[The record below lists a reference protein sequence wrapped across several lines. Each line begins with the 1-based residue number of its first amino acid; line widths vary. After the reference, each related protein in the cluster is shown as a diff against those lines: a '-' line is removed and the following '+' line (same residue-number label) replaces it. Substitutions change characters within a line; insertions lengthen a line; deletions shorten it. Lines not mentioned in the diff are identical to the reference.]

1 MVSRMEP
8 PHASLQ
14 LILPTDK
21 RNPCFTLY
29 QTEDGRFL
37 HVYYGLERLE
47 VIPAAPDHPAHRMLV
62 ARLYNADV
70 KVAVLEELFDLDHK
84 TIRAW
89 GLALDSGDPEALQ
102 RMLFGA
108 PRKLTSAIREFIAG
122 RWPVLRAQ
130 GCRNHREMLQN
141 EIETFFH
148 VKLSGESLRIMM
160 NQITNDKASAEA
172 QASAAPEVSPPA
184 HTLSDPASDGGDGTP
199 ERDLFAPVGAP
210 PRPPDEAVESGDQL
224 PADEPPEPFSQAPDP
239 APSAA
244 PEPPT
249 EPASAP
255 PCLPQIHEVVEVV
268 PAPGF
273 RESTCVSRDG
283 PGAGEP
289 PPDEPQIPDSTD
301 VSEPFENGNEPPV
314 PDWFA
319 SKFDPWPWQPQPGE
333 ATLCDHA
340 GVMIFAA
347 ALASLPAVV
356 DPPQPILA
364 QWLASTLLG
373 AHNIEQTKLLNW
385 SDLGLLLGTTVCFP
399 APQRELLGTLATPQT
414 VAAVLRWNFQQ
425 LGEPVM
431 RSNDFY
437 LDPHTKHYTGM
448 QRVLKGW
455 CASIRWADKVM
466 HGDFIHTAQ
475 GHPIYFE
482 WVDNYDDLRVRFRP
496 LIERMRATLGLD
508 ENDPPAP
515 PRTLTMV
522 VDRGIYSNELFSLVA
537 ADPGLHLITWEKGYT
552 PGLWD
557 ETRATTRFGVE
568 RPRNNSRDVRLYQ
581 FSVIDQPWAHNPA
594 MRQLIVRATNAEGK
608 VAQIAVLTDDL
619 ERPAKQIVWLIFNRW
634 IQENDFKYIDKH
646 MGMKQITSYKSID
659 YSELRDNLVDR
670 QVPNELYVQKTRE
683 SRQFTRRKARLLL
696 AEDTAQR
703 QEAARQQEIAQLEV
717 GPEPTGPT
725 TRPPPPPDS
734 SKRLK
739 ALRQA
744 SRRSQRY
751 SQARR
756 EQLDKFQIQ
765 LDRIE
770 TQKAAL
776 DKEVSRKEQLIDQ
789 QMVRMDTA
797 NKTLM
802 DAIKIC
808 ARNLFYQALAPFKK
822 LYDNNRDD
830 HVRFRELTRFDGA
843 LRLGAA
849 NMEVHLV
856 THMHLA
862 PKMRRI
868 ITSVLGT
875 INASAPPLPDGS
887 GRKVELR
894 LTDKSRITVRISDD
908 SHDQPSST

>member
-1 MVSRMEP
+1 
-8 PHASLQ
+8 
-14 LILPTDK
+14 
-21 RNPCFTLY
+21 
-29 QTEDGRFL
+29 
-37 HVYYGLERLE
+37 
-47 VIPAAPDHPAHRMLV
+47 
-62 ARLYNADV
+62 
-70 KVAVLEELFDLDHK
+70 
-84 TIRAW
+84 
-89 GLALDSGDPEALQ
+89 
-102 RMLFGA
+102 
-108 PRKLTSAIREFIAG
+108 
-122 RWPVLRAQ
+122 
-130 GCRNHREMLQN
+130 
-141 EIETFFH
+141 
-148 VKLSGESLRIMM
+148 
-160 NQITNDKASAEA
+160 
-172 QASAAPEVSPPA
+172 
-184 HTLSDPASDGGDGTP
+184 
-199 ERDLFAPVGAP
+199 
-210 PRPPDEAVESGDQL
+210 
-224 PADEPPEPFSQAPDP
+224 
-239 APSAA
+239 
-244 PEPPT
+244 
-249 EPASAP
+249 
-255 PCLPQIHEVVEVV
+255 
-268 PAPGF
+268 
-273 RESTCVSRDG
+273 
-283 PGAGEP
+283 
-289 PPDEPQIPDSTD
+289 
-301 VSEPFENGNEPPV
+301 
-314 PDWFA
+314 
-319 SKFDPWPWQPQPGE
+319 
-333 ATLCDHA
+333 
-340 GVMIFAA
+340 MIFAA

-373 AHNIEQTKLLNW
+373 SHNIEQTKLLNW

-399 APQRELLGTLATPQT
+399 APQRELLGMLATPET

-425 LGEPVM
+425 LGQPIM

-482 WVDNYDDLRVRFRP
+482 WVDNYDDLRARFRP

-508 ENDPPAP
+508 ETDPQSP
-515 PRTLTMV
+515 PRTLTIV

-537 ADPGLHLITWEKGYT
+537 ADPSLQLITWEKGYT
-552 PGLWD
+552 PEAWD

-581 FSVIDQPWAHNPA
+581 FSVIDQPWTRNPA
-594 MRQLIVRATNAEGK
+594 MRQLIVRATNAVGK

-619 ERPAKQIVWLIFNRW
+619 NRPAKEIVWLIFNRW

-659 YSELRDNLVDR
+659 YSELRDNLTDR
-670 QVPNELYVQKTRE
+670 QVPNELYVQKAKE
-683 SRQFTRRKARLLL
+683 GRQITRRKARLLL

-703 QEAARQQEIAQLEV
+703 QETARQQEITQLGIV
-717 GPEPTGPT
+717 PDPTSLT
-725 TRPPPPPDS
+725 APPLSLPDS

-739 ALRQA
+739 TLRQA
-744 SRRSQRY
+744 SQRSQRY
-751 SQARR
+751 TQARR
-756 EQLDKFQIQ
+756 EQLDELQLQ

-770 TQKAAL
+770 SEKAAL
-776 DKEVSRKEQLIDQ
+776 DKEVSRKDQLIDQ

-830 HVRFRELTRFDGA
+830 HVRFRELTRFDGV

-849 NMEVHLV
+849 GMEVHLV
-856 THMHLA
+856 SHMHIA

-868 ITSVLGT
+868 ITSLLGT
-875 INASAPPLPDGS
+875 INASAPTLPDGS
-887 GRKVELR
+887 GRKMELH

-908 SHDQPSST
+908 SDLQPSST